1 MADSKPGRRTA
12 IRRPRVLAAAS
23 IVVAAGSVAAWYAIG
38 QTPNPSMRADASD
51 PALVAT
57 GAQVY
62 AKACA
67 SCHGANLEG
76 EKQWR
81 ERKADGTF
89 GAPPHD
95 ATGHTWHHPD
105 VLLFR
110 ITKHGGASVAP
121 PEFKSGMPAFKDQL
135 SDREIWAVLAFIKSR
150 WPLRVRTIQSRINER
165 ASKSSQ

>member
-1 MADSKPGRRTA
+1 MLGIA
-12 IRRPRVLAAAS
+12 
-23 IVVAAGSVAAWYAIG
+23 VVAAGVATWYAIG
-38 QTPNPSMRADASD
+38 QTPEAAGRADPSD
-51 PALVAT
+51 
-57 GAQVY
+57 GAQVALGARVY

-67 SCHGANLEG
+67 SCHGAKLEG

-81 ERKADGTF
+81 ERKPDGTF

-105 VLLFR
+105 NLLFR

-121 PEFKSGMPAFKDQL
+121 PEFKSGMPAFKEQL

-150 WPLRVRTIQSRINER
+150 WPSRVRTIQSRVNQR
-165 ASKSSQ
+165 ARQSSQ

>member
-1 MADSKPGRRTA
+1 MRSLKLPALALA
-12 IRRPRVLAAAS
+12 I
-23 IVVAAGSVAAWYAIG
+23 VAAGVGAWFLWGRGAEAQLG
-38 QTPNPSMRADASD
+38 ADPNDKP
-51 PALVAT
+51 LVAL
-57 GAQVY
+57 GEKVY

-76 EKQWR
+76 EKNWK
-81 ERKADGTF
+81 ERKPDGTF

-110 ITKHGGASVAP
+110 ITKFGGASVAP
-121 PEFKSGMPAFKDQL
+121 ADFKSAMPAFKDQL

-150 WPLRVRTIQSRINER
+150 WPERVRTIQARINAR
-165 ASKSSQ
+165 SR